1 MLKFI
6 LTDCDD
12 NKFKVD
18 TPLTVVLNS
27 EYDVPAD
34 DVTITF
40 PYNKNISD
48 SINLILAENDGK
60 VVFKGII
67 DEVENIKNNRA
78 VITRIKARSM
88 AGVLLDNEAEPVT
101 YDNTT
106 ADFIFDKHLKPFG
119 IDEFVAD
126 NTPLWDNLKIYKGMT
141 HWQVYENFCK
151 NLYGSMPR
159 ITSDGVA
166 VFNGGDEGEVLY
178 FSDKNAG
185 VVYYSIDEDNK
196 RYKLISKVMLKLQ
209 SFGGYVGSIENSNEN
224 CRGITRVRLV
234 NATADTSPVDTADK
248 IIVQSNE
255 DSYSVTLKCAGCFID
270 IMGKHCIVSDS
281 VLGKRDNLV
290 VSRLKYVLDAD
301 GEVTSVELKRR

>member
-6 LTDCDD
+6 LTDCDG

-40 PYNKNISD
+40 SYNKNISD
-48 SINLILAENDGK
+48 KVNLITAENNGK

-88 AGVLLDNEAEPVT
+88 AGILLDNEAEPVT
-101 YDNTT
+101 YDNAT

-159 ITSDGVA
+159 ITSDGIA
-166 VFNGGDEGEVLY
+166 LFNGGNEDDMLC
-178 FSDKNAG
+178 FSDKNIG
-185 VVYYSIDEDNK
+185 IGYYSINEDNK
-196 RYKLISKVMLKLQ
+196 RYKLISKVMLKLK
-209 SFGGYVGSIENSNEN
+209 SFGGYVGSIENDNQN
-224 CRGITRVRLV
+224 CSGITRVRLV

-248 IIVQSNE
+248 IIAQSNE
-255 DSYSVTLKCAGCFID
+255 DSYSVMLKCAGCFID
-270 IMGKHCIVSDS
+270 IMRKHCMVSDS
-281 VLGKRDNLV
+281 VFGISDNLI
-290 VSRLKYVLDAD
+290 VSKLRYVLDAD
-301 GEVTSVELKRR
+301 GEITSVELKRR